1 MIGTG
6 KEVVNRERENRVDR
20 KKKVVWREEYGER
33 EKKLRFLLNSEG
45 SHKPVH
51 TH

>member
-6 KEVVNRERENRVDR
+6 KEAVNRERENRVDR

-33 EKKLRFLLNSEG
+33 EKKLSVSVREPLE
-45 SHKPVH
+45 HR
-51 TH
+51 